1 MGISWR
7 EISKLQ
13 KGIHFTSYVN
23 KPLEDALVYLL
34 ARVEFITADHITILA
49 DSLAFLS
56 AYLMVT
62 GRVWPAIALM
72 LAVTILDGT
81 DGKLARLRG
90 KPTKIGKLE
99 HSLDF
104 LYEQAWYASVI
115 AYTYLSTKAVWTL
128 LLGLGWLVVDGYVRH
143 VYNLGWIIAGGPL
156 KKWGRAGRI
165 IALVDG
171 RRNVYV
177 WYTTASYII
186 AGTLWPAITL
196 SFSHALATAVAYTVL
211 TYRKIGELS
220 VAKGF

>member
-1 MGISWR
+1 MDVSWKD
-7 EISKLQ
+7 IAKLQ
-13 KGIHFTSYVN
+13 KGMHFTSYVN

-49 DSLAFLS
+49 DSLAFVS
-56 AYLMVT
+56 AYLMFT
-62 GRVWPAIALM
+62 GRVWLAIATM

-104 LYEQAWYASVI
+104 LYEQVWYASVI
-115 AYTYLSTKAVWTL
+115 AYAYLSTGSAWIL
-128 LLGLGWLVVDGYVRH
+128 LVGLGWLVVDGYVRH

-156 KKWGRAGRI
+156 KRWSRAGRVV
-165 IALVDG
+165 ALVDG

-186 AGTLWPAITL
+186 ARTLWPAITL
-196 SFSHALATAVAYTVL
+196 SFLHALATAIAYTVL

-220 VAKGF
+220 SAKRF

>member
-1 MGISWR
+1 MGVSWR
-7 EISKLQ
+7 EISRLQ

-115 AYTYLSTKAVWTL
+115 AYTYLSTKAVWVL

-156 KKWGRAGRI
+156 KKWSRAGRI

>member
-1 MGISWR
+1 MGVSWR
-7 EISKLQ
+7 EISRLQ

-143 VYNLGWIIAGGPL
+143 VYNLGWIVAGGPL